1 MVGQRS
7 SDGAEPYI
15 DFPAKCRANAARA
28 KPYPKGRPVKMSEQ
42 EIVETPPV
50 EDEAQAST
58 DVESQDE
65 TEAGTDWQAMARK
78 WESRA
83 KADKDDAFK
92 WREYLK
98 SQKTVEEQ
106 RLEELNDTRAELE
119 RERSARLR
127 YEIAAEKNIPADAL
141 QLLEGA
147 GREEIEAKADALLDL
162 LSTQSSTKKPKPD
175 PNQGVRS
182 GGKPSPAEDFA
193 QAFQAIL

>member
-1 MVGQRS
+1 
-7 SDGAEPYI
+7 
-15 DFPAKCRANAARA
+15 
-28 KPYPKGRPVKMSEQ
+28 MSEQ
-42 EIVETPPV
+42 EIVEETPV
-50 EDEAQAST
+50 EETAQAAPES
-58 DVESQDE
+58 ESQDE
-65 TEAGTDWQAMARK
+65 AEAGTDWQAMARK
-78 WESRA
+78 WEARA

-106 RLEELNDTRAELE
+106 RAEELTEARAELE

-141 QLLEGA
+141 KLLEGA
-147 GREEIEAKADALLDL
+147 TREEIEEKADALLDL

-182 GGKPSPAEDFA
+182 GGKPTPAEDFA